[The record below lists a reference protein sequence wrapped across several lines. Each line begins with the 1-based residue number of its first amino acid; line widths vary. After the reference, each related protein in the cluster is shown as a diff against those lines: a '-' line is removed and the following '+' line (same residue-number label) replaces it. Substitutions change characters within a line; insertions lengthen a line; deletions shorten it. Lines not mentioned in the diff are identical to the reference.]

1 MKAFRNQAEQLRDA
15 EVDKALRALERG
27 EPAEQVLN
35 ALARSLTNK
44 LIHSPTI
51 ELRRA
56 SAEGKPEVLELA
68 RGLLGI
74 REVAQAG
81 ED

>member
-1 MKAFRNQAEQLRDA
+1 M
-15 EVDKALRALERG
+15 
-27 EPAEQVLN
+27 LN
-35 ALARSLTNK
+35 TLARSLTNK

-68 RGLLGI
+68 RDLLGI
-74 REVAQAG
+74 REAAKAG
-81 ED
+81 KE

>member
-1 MKAFRNQAEQLRDA
+1 M
-15 EVDKALRALERG
+15 DKALKALQRG
-27 EPAEQVLN
+27 EPAEEVLN
-35 ALARSLTNK
+35 TLARSLTNK

-68 RGLLGI
+68 RDLLGL
-74 REVAQAG
+74 REAAQAG